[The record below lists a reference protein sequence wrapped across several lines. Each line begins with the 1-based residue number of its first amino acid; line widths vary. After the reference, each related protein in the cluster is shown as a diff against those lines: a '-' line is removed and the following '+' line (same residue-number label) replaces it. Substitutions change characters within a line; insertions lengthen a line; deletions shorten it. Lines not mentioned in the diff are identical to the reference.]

1 MDKMTKYFVK
11 ENGKIDKKK
20 TKKLEEM
27 NKVFEKTLQDE
38 NVNMKTGYFSG
49 PARQVMNDF
58 VRQFV
63 DEDTARAMRHARK
76 AGRIMR
82 SRKMPTDSFGRFK

>member
-27 NKVFEKTLQDE
+27 NKVFMDTMLSE
-38 NVNMKTGYFSG
+38 NYSG
-49 PARQVMNDF
+49 PVKRTMMQGIND
-58 VRQFV
+58 VIRQFRGE
-63 DEDTARAMRHARK
+63 DEARAMRHARK
-76 AGRIMR
+76 AGKIMR
-82 SRKMPTDSFGRFK
+82 GRR

>member
-27 NKVFEKTLQDE
+27 NKVFMDTMLSE
-38 NVNMKTGYFSG
+38 NYPG
-49 PARQVMNDF
+49 PVKRTMMQGIND
-58 VRQFV
+58 VIRQFRGE
-63 DEDTARAMRHARK
+63 DEARAMRHARK
-76 AGRIMR
+76 AAKIMR
-82 SRKMPTDSFGRFK
+82 GRQ